1 MKLIGRLLFLST
13 VLQQSTIPS
22 SFGNDLTKKQ
32 NCNGSGSG
40 SGRSRS
46 DGSVGLS
53 ISPSVAA
60 SPSASGVSMSIA
72 VVEAFPH
79 HPLGQYQSRTTAR
92 RKRIRKTKV
101 EMFSASTFFSS
112 QSHRLSRI
120 ARTSSPSPSSSYM
133 PRGKTTRLAV
143 VKFPKGGGQN
153 GDDETDD
160 SNQPN
165 IRVPPSSVPPGD
177 ARAVDSTT
185 VSQPSSSAAAVFR
198 GRLLLVVVAVLYGTL
213 NVSLRLVYQ
222 SPGELVSPP
231 TASELSTVRG
241 WMAAFGFLPL
251 LSLNGSGSS
260 SRKNNKEIV
269 SASDENPCPTVISED
284 TSNSAAATTTDLL
297 QVGLE
302 LAVWNFLSQGL
313 LNVGLLTT
321 SSARASFLTQ
331 TSVVLT
337 PVISSVWFG
346 DKVPKKVWLAS
357 VIALCGLIVLT
368 LASSPATAT
377 ATAARSSGGT
387 MYTLSFISTFF
398 SSFNTGDVLVLF
410 GALSW
415 SAYLCRLSKIGSKF
429 NDINL
434 QFVKTTL
441 LAVLYSA
448 WAFVSITATVPSTT
462 DPFGWLWNGMTFGVL
477 LYSAF
482 GPGTIADILQQRG
495 QKYTTA
501 SEANIILSMEP
512 ICAAV
517 SAWLVLGETT
527 SIQEI
532 AGGVIILAAALI
544 AST

>member
-22 SFGNDLTKKQ
+22 SFGNDITKKQ
-32 NCNGSGSG
+32 NCDG

-79 HPLGQYQSRTTAR
+79 HPLRPYQSRTTAR
-92 RKRIRKTKV
+92 RKRIRKRMT
-101 EMFSASTFFSS
+101 ELFSTSIFFSS

-120 ARTSSPSPSSSYM
+120 ARTSSPSPLSSYM

-143 VKFPKGGGQN
+143 AKVPKGGGQN
-153 GDDETDD
+153 GDDTDNN
-160 SNQPN
+160 NQPN
-165 IRVPPSSVPPGD
+165 IMVPPSWVSPGD
-177 ARAVDSTT
+177 ASAVDSTT
-185 VSQPSSSAAAVFR
+185 VSQSSSSSSAAAAVIR